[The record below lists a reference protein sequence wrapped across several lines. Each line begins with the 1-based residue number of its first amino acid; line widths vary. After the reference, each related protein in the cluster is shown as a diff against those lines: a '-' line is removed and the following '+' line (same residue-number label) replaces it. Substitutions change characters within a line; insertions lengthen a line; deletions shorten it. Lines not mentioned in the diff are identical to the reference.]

1 MHTELM
7 KTSGGSKGVT
17 RDVRPPWGSKILSI
31 SCSFWENLANLYVDA
46 PPGELVPPPQ
56 GNPGP
61 ATENSTPVVVAFD
74 PPLMPN
80 LGLISIDSLKFKFI
94 CVMKM
99 SRTNLICPLCLVA
112 V

>member
-1 MHTELM
+1 M
-7 KTSGGSKGVT
+7 KTSCGSKGGHEG
-17 RDVRPPWGSKILSI
+17 RAASLGIQILSI
-31 SCSFWENLANLYVDA
+31 SCSFWANLANLYVDA
-46 PPGELVPPPQ
+46 PRAVAPPPQ
-56 GNPGP
+56 GNPGS

-74 PPLMPN
+74 PLLMLN